1 MLNDI
6 SLTVQAGERIAIVG
20 VNGAGKS
27 TLAKILSGL
36 LQPTCGNAFG
46 CGKDF
51 TRVMFQDFQR
61 YALSR
66 EENIAVSERIPQNMA
81 LIHRLSRQI
90 ELEDIPSGEILGRE
104 FGETDLSGGQWQKI
118 ALARLFYHG
127 GNVLL
132 LDEPTAAIDPLY
144 EKRINELILENAATE
159 NTSLIVISHRLSIAR
174 LVDRIYVLNDGRIV
188 EGGTHDELLHTP
200 SSLYRRLWDA
210 QTSWYR

>member
-1 MLNDI
+1 M
-6 SLTVQAGERIAIVG
+6 
-20 VNGAGKS
+20 
-27 TLAKILSGL
+27 
-36 LQPTCGNAFG
+36 
-46 CGKDF
+46 
-51 TRVMFQDFQR
+51 
-61 YALSR
+61 
-66 EENIAVSERIPQNMA
+66 
-81 LIHRLSRQI
+81 
-90 ELEDIPSGEILGRE
+90 
-104 FGETDLSGGQWQKI
+104 
-118 ALARLFYHG
+118 
-127 GNVLL
+127 L

>member
-1 MLNDI
+1 MD
-6 SLTVQAGERIAIVG
+6 
-20 VNGAGKS
+20 
-27 TLAKILSGL
+27 
-36 LQPTCGNAFG
+36 
-46 CGKDF
+46 
-51 TRVMFQDFQR
+51 
-61 YALSR
+61 
-66 EENIAVSERIPQNMA
+66 
-81 LIHRLSRQI
+81 LIRSLSRQI
-90 ELEDIPSGEILGRE
+90 DLEDIPSGEILGRE

-144 EKRINELILENAATE
+144 EKRINELILEN
-159 NTSLIVISHRLSIAR
+159 TSLIVISHRLSIAR

-200 SSLYRRLWDA
+200 GSLYRRLWDA